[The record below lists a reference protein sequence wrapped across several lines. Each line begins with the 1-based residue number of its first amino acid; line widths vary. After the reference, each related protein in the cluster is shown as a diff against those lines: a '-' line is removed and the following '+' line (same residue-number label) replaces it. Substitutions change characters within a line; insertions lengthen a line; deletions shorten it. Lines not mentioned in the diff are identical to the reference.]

1 MKGDCERI
9 VLNRQSNSTSCRD
22 IEHGGEVAQVDSDE
36 EIVCAGVK
44 RCFDEL
50 TIVTKLIDELGLG
63 IGECLLKNEN
73 IAERCQDPSSYDRHG
88 HFNDV

>member
-1 MKGDCERI
+1 
-9 VLNRQSNSTSCRD
+9 
-22 IEHGGEVAQVDSDE
+22 
-36 EIVCAGVK
+36 VK